1 VRANTACGAP
11 GQPEHPRA
19 IGSKRL
25 PHTSVSGESK
35 EELCLRVFCLLF
47 SSVKLCNK
55 RFPPKFSV
63 DIAGGL
69 LLPVAAAMA
78 RFAVL
83 YAA

>member
-1 VRANTACGAP
+1 MFVL
-11 GQPEHPRA
+11 
-19 IGSKRL
+19 SVF
-25 PHTSVSGESK
+25 TSFPILQLYNKSFPAK
-35 EELCLRVFCLLF
+35 FC
-47 SSVKLCNK
+47 
-55 RFPPKFSV
+55 V